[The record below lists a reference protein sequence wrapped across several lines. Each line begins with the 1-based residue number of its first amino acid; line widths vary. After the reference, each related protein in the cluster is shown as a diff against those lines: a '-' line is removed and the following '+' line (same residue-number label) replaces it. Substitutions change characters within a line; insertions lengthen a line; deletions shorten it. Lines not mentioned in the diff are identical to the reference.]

1 MCCVSIYCV
10 TNNRTIQAKARRC
23 VDASEGG
30 LIRSRLGCCRCC
42 CLNRFST
49 PTRSPPPSSHACC
62 TDLQHHHPHT
72 WTLNWHIQAIL
83 NFCIANSKLKGGQNF
98 PKTDA
103 FSSSTCQ
110 TEQLWGLARVQGL
123 EVAARDG
130 GREDLGAQ
138 SQSWTLFLDR
148 ECNFVHL

>member
-10 TNNRTIQAKARRC
+10 TNNQTLQVKAKRC

-30 LIRSRLGCCRCC
+30 LIRSRLGCCHCC

-72 WTLNWHIQAIL
+72 WTLNRHIQAFLI
-83 NFCIANSKLKGGQNF
+83 FVSQTVRSKIVRFYFKLRL
-98 PKTDA
+98 

-138 SQSWTLFLDR
+138 SQSWNLFLDR
-148 ECNFVHL
+148 ECNFDHL